1 LPFLFLS
8 IFLILRLIFHSL
20 LFFLL
25 PLLLNPLLPFLKKIA
40 KILIMIV
47 FNQLAS
53 YVDDLSEIKVILN
66 ILEMLQDDCEL
77 VFYNEVTA

>member
-1 LPFLFLS
+1 
-8 IFLILRLIFHSL
+8 
-20 LFFLL
+20 
-25 PLLLNPLLPFLKKIA
+25 
-40 KILIMIV
+40 MIV